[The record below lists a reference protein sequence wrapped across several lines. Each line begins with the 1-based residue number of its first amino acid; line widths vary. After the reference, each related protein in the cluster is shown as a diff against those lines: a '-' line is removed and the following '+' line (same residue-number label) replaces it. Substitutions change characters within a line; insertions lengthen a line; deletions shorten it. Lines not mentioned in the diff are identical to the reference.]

1 MMSTPGHA
9 DPGRDQQYLA
19 YAEAYTEAAKR
30 LAYRADDM
38 SAVRI
43 PFFQLVAHAIE
54 LMLKAVLS
62 RQGHHEERLMMM
74 GHWLER
80 CHVRAIEGGAAGLE
94 NEEFAAFM
102 EALDRPHA
110 MQAFRYPQWFDWPM
124 LEPAEAMRLLSRQL
138 DIVRDYLVPGR

>member
-1 MMSTPGHA
+1 MMSTSAHA
-9 DPGRDQQYLA
+9 EPGRDQQYLA
-19 YAEAYTEAAKR
+19 YAEAYTHAATR
-30 LAYRADDM
+30 LADRMDDTE
-38 SAVRI
+38 AVRI
-43 PFFQLVAHAIE
+43 PFFHLVAHAME

-62 RQGHHEERLMMM
+62 RQGHDEERLMMM